1 MPHILVMMYEKKTVM
16 EDLFWTMIFAD
27 GAEGV
32 KPHLLSSIAPIT
44 ALVLELWF
52 VSQDKSQPSQMV
64 GRVSVIDVRESQTV
78 IKRLWEPFIPSLY
91 ANFTLLHIHLHKGME
106 TNPTSIFP
114 LGLCVSDCEG
124 LSVRWIIRELCL
136 ID

>member
-1 MPHILVMMYEKKTVM
+1 MALRVLSLTYSPLLLHCLGV
-16 EDLFWTMIFAD
+16 
-27 GAEGV
+27 GAMV
-32 KPHLLSSIAPIT
+32 
-44 ALVLELWF
+44 WF

-78 IKRLWEPFIPSLY
+78 IKRIWEPFIPSLF

-106 TNPTSIFP
+106 TNPTSIFT

-124 LSVRWIIRELCL
+124 LSVR
-136 ID
+136 